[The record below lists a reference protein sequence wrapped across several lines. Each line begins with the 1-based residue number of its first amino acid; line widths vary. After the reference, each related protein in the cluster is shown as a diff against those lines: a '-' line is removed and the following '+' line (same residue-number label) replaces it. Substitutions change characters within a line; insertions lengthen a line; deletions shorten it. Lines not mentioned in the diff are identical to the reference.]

1 MANKNNVLGDK
12 MSVPNFGVGTFRLQ
26 GETVINSVKNALEL
40 GYRAVDTAQIYD
52 NEAEVGQAVLESGVD
67 RKALFITTKIWVD
80 KLSKEKLIP
89 SLKESLEKLKTEY
102 VDLTLIH
109 WPGEGHD
116 VREYMQELLK
126 AKQLGLTKEIGV
138 SNFNIALLKEAGEVV
153 GMDNIATNQI
163 ELSPY
168 LQNRE
173 LVDFMQQQNIKVTS
187 YMTLAYGKVLQDE
200 VIKNIALQRNS
211 TAAQV
216 ALAWAMQKGFAVI
229 PSSTKRANLAS
240 NLEAKMLRLT
250 DDEMAKIDGL
260 ECNGREIDPKGL
272 APIWD

>member
-1 MANKNNVLGDK
+1 
-12 MSVPNFGVGTFRLQ
+12 
-26 GETVINSVKNALEL
+26 
-40 GYRAVDTAQIYD
+40 
-52 NEAEVGQAVLESGVD
+52 
-67 RKALFITTKIWVD
+67 
-80 KLSKEKLIP
+80 
-89 SLKESLEKLKTEY
+89 
-102 VDLTLIH
+102 
-109 WPGEGHD
+109 
-116 VREYMQELLK
+116 
-126 AKQLGLTKEIGV
+126 
-138 SNFNIALLKEAGEVV
+138 
-153 GMDNIATNQI
+153 
-163 ELSPY
+163 
-168 LQNRE
+168 
-173 LVDFMQQQNIKVTS
+173 MQQQNIKVTS